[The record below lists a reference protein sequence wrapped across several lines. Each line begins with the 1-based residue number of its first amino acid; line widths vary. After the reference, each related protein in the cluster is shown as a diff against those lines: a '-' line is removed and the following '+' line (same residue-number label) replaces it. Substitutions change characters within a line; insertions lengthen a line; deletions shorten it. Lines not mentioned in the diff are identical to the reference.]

1 MQNSH
6 RRESGSQEEYPATVR
21 AGMVAGLIL
30 LAIAS
35 AAATVINRDRIQW
48 WTFALYGVLFAAYLI
63 AEKRVHVLPLSEG
76 RRAHEP
82 LRYVLSIAWW
92 ALLVGSLGAAA
103 LWPVAQ
109 IWMTAFGAVLV
120 AAGSLLRVWSVFA
133 LETFFSGH
141 IEIQPGQ
148 TVVRTGPYRII
159 RHPGYAGSILQT
171 IGWPLVVV
179 AIGAL
184 PLAAVVIT
192 LFLLRLQWE
201 DDWLAENLPGYR
213 EYRKETRRLLPGIW

>member
-1 MQNSH
+1 MS
-6 RRESGSQEEYPATVR
+6 SQSRPEYPASVR

-35 AAATVINRDRIQW
+35 AAAAVVNRDRIHW
-48 WTFALYGVLFAAYLI
+48 WTFALYAVLFAAYLA
-63 AEKRVHVLPLSEG
+63 AEKKAHAPSLSEG
-76 RRAHEP
+76 RRAYEP

-92 ALLVGSLGAAA
+92 ALLVGSLGASA
-103 LWPVAQ
+103 LWPLAQ
-109 IWMTAFGAVLV
+109 VWLTAFGAVLV
-120 AAGSLLRVWSVFA
+120 AAGSLLRVWSVFT
-133 LETFFSGH
+133 LKDYFSGH

-148 TVVRTGPYRII
+148 TVVRTGSYRVI

-179 AIGAL
+179 DVGAL
-184 PLAAVVIT
+184 PLAAVVIV
-192 LFLLRLQWE
+192 LFLRRMLWE